1 VAWHPTTTGE
11 VTVNIT
17 DITTASSHQ
26 VPLRTLEGTHR
37 ARLQD
42 HAFDA
47 WQQAERELLARWDA
61 YLAAD
66 RPSRRRAA
74 FADYVAALDA
84 EADAA
89 HVLAKTT
96 LDLAAAA

>member
-1 VAWHPTTTGE
+1 M
-11 VTVNIT
+11 NIT
-17 DITTASSHQ
+17 DITNASSNQ
-26 VPLRTLEGTHR
+26 AALRTLDGTHR
-37 ARLQD
+37 ARVQD

-47 WQQAERELLARWDA
+47 WQKAERELLARWDA

-84 EADAA
+84 EAEAA
-89 HVLAKTT
+89 HVLAQTT

>member
-1 VAWHPTTTGE
+1 MNV
-11 VTVNIT
+11 T
-17 DITTASSHQ
+17 DISTASSHKI
-26 VPLRTLEGTHR
+26 PLRTLDGTDR

-47 WQQAERELLARWDA
+47 WQETERELLARWDA

-84 EADAA
+84 EAEAA
-89 HVLAKTT
+89 HVLAQTT

>member
-1 VAWHPTTTGE
+1 
-11 VTVNIT
+11 VNTT
-17 DITTASSHQ
+17 DISTARSSET
-26 VPLRTLEGTHR
+26 PLRVVDGENR
-37 ARLQD
+37 EELQD

-47 WQQAERELLARWDA
+47 WREAEQELLARWDA

-74 FADYVAALDA
+74 FTAYLTALDA
-84 EADAA
+84 EAEAA
-89 HVLAKTT
+89 LALAQTT

>member
-1 VAWHPTTTGE
+1 VGWHRSTWE

-17 DITTASSHQ
+17 DISTAGSHKAQ
-26 VPLRTLEGTHR
+26 LRTLDR
-37 ARLQD
+37 ARLHD

-47 WQQAERELLARWDA
+47 WREAEQELLARWDA

-74 FADYVAALDA
+74 FAAYVAALDT

-89 HVLAKTT
+89 HALAQTT